1 MNAAT
6 IQSDFVLRLQAQ
18 LTALQ
23 AGDREALDLPLL
35 ADEFEA
41 VVGSYRHAVQE
52 HAEIIIGILL
62 RPYWIYGDW
71 TELQLQRDLLL
82 GALEDSPSLLS
93 SADQQVFAAYKHA
106 HSTACLQGQHHW
118 PEITPWPTLPTLL
131 DAVEQADQ
139 HYLALE
145 QAHDPR
151 FAQLEPIPKTA

>member
-1 MNAAT
+1 MNAAA
-6 IQSDFVLRLQAQ
+6 IQSDFVLLLQAQ

-23 AGDREALDLPLL
+23 AGDREALDVPLL

-41 VVGSYRHAVQE
+41 VVGSYRHAVRE
-52 HAEIIIGILL
+52 HAEMIIGILQ

-82 GALEDSPSLLS
+82 GALDDSPSLLS
-93 SADQQVFAAYKHA
+93 SADEQVITAYQHA
-106 HSTACLQGQHHW
+106 HSTARLQGQHHW
-118 PEITPWPTLPTLL
+118 PDLTPWPTLQTLL
-131 DAVEQADQ
+131 DAVEQANQ

-151 FAQLEPIPKTA
+151 FASLEPIPKTA

>member
-1 MNAAT
+1 MSAAA
-6 IQSDFVLRLQAQ
+6 IQSDFVLLLQAQ

-41 VVGSYRHAVQE
+41 VVGSYRHEVRE
-52 HAEIIIGILL
+52 HAKIIIGTLL

-82 GALEDSPSLLS
+82 GALDDSPSLLS
-93 SADQQVFAAYKHA
+93 SADQQAVAAYEQA
-106 HSTACLQGQHHW
+106 HSTARLQGQHHW
-118 PEITPWPTLPTLL
+118 PEITPWPTLQTLL
-131 DAVEQADQ
+131 DAVAQADQ
-139 HYLALE
+139 HYLTLE